1 MKGITTTRLIHSLL
15 TVLLMA
21 FAGTASAQQANDAF
35 AAAITLSGNATQ
47 STGSNVGATAEPGEP
62 VHAGVGGGASVWWQW
77 TASANVT
84 TTIDTFGSNFDTVL
98 AVYTGNAVNALTQI
112 GSNDDAGS
120 GLQSQVRFTAV
131 AGTSY
136 RIAVDGFATARGN
149 IVLNLLA
156 ADPAPML
163 SSNPAG
169 GATVLLPGG
178 ALGSTSVRVID
189 LIASGGSGAS
199 SVALACV
206 SSGGVLIGP
215 AGATPGGTSVN
226 QTINAGAQPLDL
238 AVAAVLTDAQQT
250 LANAVVCTATPSA
263 GASYT
268 LSFTVQRP
276 AALAANAPPLISG
289 VPPSGSTLHL
299 RAAAL
304 GGLATGRLDLRL
316 EPGLGSGTAVVACSG
331 DAGLQIA
338 AAGLPPAPGQFAQT
352 VPANGPVV
360 DVSLGAPTVQIPYN
374 LSLICSVTPSV
385 GNSYALIYTVNV
397 PAGLVPGSQ
406 TWVPIGPGPVA
417 DGQSEG
423 ITGPPANAVSGAV
436 QVVLPH
442 PTNADILYV
451 GSVNGGV
458 WRTDNAQAASPNWRP
473 LTDQQT
479 SLSIG
484 ALVFDASDAN
494 TLVAGIGRFSSFGR
508 TGGALIGLLR
518 SADGGNNWRPLASS
532 MSGRNISGL
541 AANGSTIVAASNGSS
556 SGLCADRGLFRS
568 TDAGV
573 SFTQI
578 TAAQG
583 FAPGLVTAL
592 TSDQTTP
599 QTLYAHLD
607 GANDCAAQASAN
619 GIYRSTDG
627 GASWQKVGSPE
638 MNTLMSTSG
647 KVVRVHAS
655 GGRVAVGVSDGQL
668 RGVWYSSDSGA
679 NWTLIGFPQTFEGS
693 DAVGIHPG
701 GQGRLHFSLALDRGN
716 PNLIYVGGDRQ
727 PGDFPNSLGA
737 EDFSGRLFRGDG
749 TAPGGNWTSL
759 THSGTSN
766 NSAPHADS
774 RSLAMD
780 AAGRLIEGDD
790 GGVYA
795 RLQPAS
801 GAGSWISLN
810 GDLQVTEQ
818 HNVAF
823 DRVAGVALSGSQDNG
838 SMRQLGSALRDWVVI
853 SGGDGGD
860 VAVDA
865 LQRAEAGAAISYTS
879 SQFLGAFSRRE
890 YSAANAALTLSFPE
904 LIGTDGSAG
913 PSGQFV
919 TPIAS
924 NQIAGNRLVIGG
936 SDALYES
943 FDSGDTV
950 ARIADGLRARSPLG
964 AGSIAY
970 GADGNADIL
979 YVAGCRGSCT
989 EGNDDG
995 LFVRT
1000 ASGAPLVLV
1009 RANVS
1014 QRDALAVAVDRGN
1027 PAQAFALLS
1036 DPVLPGV
1043 LLRTTNTGA
1052 SWEDISG
1059 DLPASAADIHSLRH
1073 IEAPAGDALV
1083 IGTNN
1088 GVYIAAESQA
1098 YRSWTRLGE
1107 GLPTALVS
1115 DLDYDPV
1122 RNVLIAGTLGR
1133 GSHKLA
1139 LPRLKA
1145 NPGWSGVWY
1154 DPAFDG
1160 QGFQF
1165 DVIPE
1170 SETLVV
1176 AWYTHTPDPLP
1187 RNRNN
1192 LTWFTGA
1199 GVLANGVANV
1209 SLVRSRGTFDA
1220 PTNFLEQ
1227 AGNLRVRFVDCR
1239 HALLEYDLN
1248 VGGNILQGST
1258 SLQRLSSDAV
1268 CESYRTLGDAA
1279 ISTLPA
1285 PAAAN
1290 RFQYGMTGT
1299 WYNPATDGQGM
1310 LLEYYPQEQLLL
1322 AGWYTYDFTDTSPQ
1336 GAQPPLWMTALGPVN
1351 GNTATLQV
1359 TLTRGGGFVA
1369 PTPVTSTN
1377 IGTLTIN
1384 ASDCTHVT
1392 ASYSLTINGQLR
1404 TGQFPM
1410 QRLTSSALCRQ
1421 PVAAP

>member
-1 MKGITTTRLIHSLL
+1 MTRLIHSLMA
-15 TVLLMA
+15 VLLMA
-21 FAGTASAQQANDAF
+21 LSGATWAQLANDPF

-47 STGSNVGATAEPGEP
+47 STGSNVGATSEPGEP

-77 TASANVT
+77 TASASLV

-98 AVYTGNAVNALTQI
+98 AVYTGNTVNALTTI

-131 AGTSY
+131 AGTTY
-136 RIAVDGFATARGN
+136 RIAVDGFAAARGN
-149 IVLNLLA
+149 IVLNLLS
-156 ADPAPML
+156 ADPAPVL

-169 GATVLLPGG
+169 GATVSLPGG
-178 ALGSTSVRVID
+178 ALGSTSVRVVD
-189 LIASGGSGAS
+189 LIASAGSGAS

-206 SSGGVLIGP
+206 SSGDVLIGA
-215 AGATPGGTSVN
+215 AGGTPGGNSFT
-226 QTINAGAQPLDL
+226 QTVNAGAQPQDL
-238 AVAAVLTDAQQT
+238 AVAAVLTETLQT
-250 LANAVVCTATPSA
+250 LPNAVVCTATPSA

-268 LSFTVQRP
+268 LSYTVRRP
-276 AALAANAPPLISG
+276 AALAANSPPVISSI
-289 VPPSGSTLHL
+289 PPSGSTLHL
-299 RAAAL
+299 QAAAL
-304 GGLATGRLDLRL
+304 GGLATGSLDLRL
-316 EPGLGSGTAVVACSG
+316 EPGLGSGTAAVACSG

-338 AAGLPPAPGQFAQT
+338 AAGQPPAPGQFAQT
-352 VPANGPVV
+352 VPANGPVI
-360 DVSLGAPTVQIPYN
+360 DVSLGAPTVQTPYT
-374 LSLICSVTPSV
+374 LSLLCSVTPSV
-385 GNSYALIYTVNV
+385 GNSYALIYTVSV

-423 ITGPPANAVSGAV
+423 IVGPPANAVSGAV

-442 PTNADILYV
+442 PVNAEILYA

-458 WRTDNAQAASPNWRP
+458 WRTDNAQAPSPNWRP
-473 LTDQQT
+473 LTDQQD

-484 ALVFDASDAN
+484 ALVFDAGDPN
-494 TLVAGIGRFSSFGR
+494 ILVAGIGRFSSFGR
-508 TGGALIGLLR
+508 VGGATTGLLR
-518 SADGGNNWRPLASS
+518 SSDGGSSWSPLASS
-532 MSGRNISGL
+532 MRGRNISGL
-541 AANGSTIVAASNGSS
+541 AVNGSVIVAASNGSAN
-556 SGLCADRGLFRS
+556 GLCTDRGLFRS
-568 TDAGV
+568 TDGGA
-573 SFTQI
+573 SFVQI
-578 TAAQG
+578 GAAQG

-592 TSDQTTP
+592 TSDQSAP

-607 GANDCAAQASAN
+607 GANDCQAQASAN
-619 GIYRSTDG
+619 GIYRSSDG
-627 GASWQKVGSPE
+627 GASWQKVSSPE
-638 MNTLMSTSG
+638 MNTLMASSG
-647 KVVRVHAS
+647 KVVRVQAI
-655 GGRVAVGVSDGQL
+655 GGRVAVGISDGQL
-668 RGVWYSSDSGA
+668 RGVFYSTDAGA
-679 NWTLIGFPQTFEGS
+679 SWTLIGFPQTFEDG
-693 DAVGIHPG
+693 DAIGIHPG
-701 GQGRLHFSLALDRGN
+701 GQGRLHFSLALDRSN
-716 PNLIYVGGDRQ
+716 PNLIYIGGDRQ

-737 EDFSGRLFRGDG
+737 NDFSGRLFRGDG
-749 TAPGGNWTSL
+749 TAPGGNWMSL
-759 THSGTSN
+759 THSGTAN

-795 RLQPAS
+795 RLQPGSA
-801 GAGSWISLN
+801 AGSWISLN

-823 DRVAGVALSGSQDNG
+823 DRIAGVALSGNQDNG
-838 SMRQLGSALRDWVVI
+838 SMRQLGSTLRDWVVI

-865 LQRAEAGAAISYTS
+865 LQAAESGAAISYAS
-879 SQFLGAFSRRE
+879 SQFLGGFSRRE

-904 LIGTDGSAG
+904 LIGTDGSTG
-913 PSGQFV
+913 PEGQFV

-924 NQIAGNRLVIGG
+924 NRIVGNRLVIGG
-936 SDALYES
+936 SDGLYES

-964 AGSIAY
+964 ANSIAY
-970 GADGNADIL
+970 GAEGNADVL
-979 YVAGCRGSCT
+979 YVAGCNGSCT

-1000 ASGAPLVLV
+1000 ALGAALVLS
-1009 RANVS
+1009 RANVG
-1014 QRDALAVAVDRGN
+1014 QQEALAVTVDRGN
-1027 PAQAFALLS
+1027 PAQAFALLF
-1036 DPVLPGV
+1036 DPMLPGV

-1052 SWEDISG
+1052 SWEDITG
-1059 DLPASAADIHSLRH
+1059 DLPASTVDLHSLRH
-1073 IEAPAGDALV
+1073 IETPAGDALV
-1083 IGTNN
+1083 VGTNT
-1088 GVYIAAESQA
+1088 GVYIAAESQG

-1107 GLPTALVS
+1107 GLPKALVS

-1122 RNVLIAGTLGR
+1122 RNLLIAGTMGR
-1133 GSHKLA
+1133 GSHKLS

-1176 AWYTHTPDPLP
+1176 AWYTHTPDALP
-1187 RNRNN
+1187 RTRSN

-1239 HALLEYDLN
+1239 HAVLEYDLN

-1279 ISTLPA
+1279 ITTLAP

-1299 WYNPATDGQGM
+1299 WYNPVTDGQGM

-1351 GNTATLQV
+1351 GNSATLQV

-1384 ASDCTHVT
+1384 ATDCTHVT
-1392 ASYSLTINGQLR
+1392 ASYSLTIDGQLR

-1421 PVAAP
+1421 PLAAP